1 MSLLAVDV
9 GNTNITFG
17 LFQGR
22 RLVRTWRC
30 ETGKMPARRRCGGGA
45 GWFDGKMVRKPDG
58 IIVSSVVPEIDG
70 AIKKILKKKFGITPV
85 FVTHKNA
92 GVKIGY
98 PRSREIGADRLVDAV
113 ATWQK
118 YRVACIVVD
127 FGTATTLEYIDK
139 KGVYWGGPIAPGL
152 KTANKILYDA
162 ASKLPLVK
170 IIKTKKMIPT
180 TTAGAIQSGLYH
192 GYIGMIEHLIKKTVK
207 EVGGRP
213 RIIATGGFAPLI
225 AKGMS
230 ITNQHEPNLTLE
242 GLRIIW
248 SRLNS

>member
-17 LFQGR
+17 LFDGR

-30 ETGKMPARRRCGGGA
+30 ETGEIAR
-45 GWFDGKMVRKPDG
+45 WPDSEMVRWPEG

-70 AIKKILKKKFGITPV
+70 RIEKTLKKKFGVEPI

-92 GVKIGY
+92 GIKIGY
-98 PRSREIGADRLVDAV
+98 PRPREIGADRLVDAV
-113 ATWQK
+113 AAWKK
-118 YRVACIVVD
+118 YRTACIVVD

-152 KTANKILYDA
+152 ETASKILYEA

-170 IIKTKKMIPT
+170 IIKTEKMIPST
-180 TTAGAIQSGLYH
+180 TIGAIQSGLYH

-207 EVGGRP
+207 EVSGRP
-213 RIIATGGFAPLI
+213 KIIATGGLAPLI
-225 AKGMS
+225 AKGTGMFDEVDL
-230 ITNQHEPNLTLE
+230 HLTLK
-242 GLRIIW
+242 GLRIIGC
-248 SRLNS
+248 RLCPASPSKH